1 MQQTI
6 RIATRGS
13 ALARTQATWVAACL
27 TRHHPNL
34 KVETRIVKTLADA
47 HQEIPLH
54 GFRQRGV
61 FVKEIENALLSGEA
75 NLAVHSM
82 KDLPADLP
90 DGLVVGA
97 VPPREDPLDVLVL
110 RDAPA
115 PPKAGIP
122 LPEGALVGS
131 SSLRR
136 QAQLRHHRPDLR
148 FCDLRGNVDT
158 RLRKLETGA
167 MDAIILAA
175 AGLIRLGLAERISAR
190 LPEEI
195 SLPAVCQGA
204 LAIECR
210 ADDAPTLALL
220 QALDDPETR
229 SCVTAERALLR
240 ALGGGCAVPVGGL
253 ARIEGAALVLQG
265 AIAHP
270 DGSRLV
276 RETQTGSPDDPEG
289 LGAALGARL
298 LAAGGQEIL
307 QEMRSQRG
315 VQDA

>member
-210 ADDAPTLALL
+210 ADDESTLTLL
-220 QALDDPETR
+220 QPLEDSETR
-229 SCVTAERALLR
+229 CCVTAERALLR

-253 ARIEGAALVLQG
+253 ARIEGTALVLQG
-265 AIAHP
+265 AIAAP
-270 DGSRLV
+270 DGTRLV
-276 RETQTGSPDDPEG
+276 REIQTGSPDDPEG

-298 LAAGGQEIL
+298 LATGGQEIL
-307 QEMRSQRG
+307 QEMHSQRG
-315 VQDA
+315 IQDA